1 MSAWFAL
8 IALACQSPSITGS
21 PVNAAIPASAAP
33 TAVAPN
39 PTWYKD
45 LALVGID
52 GTPLPEATLAG
63 KVVLFFNAASKCGF
77 TPQYEG
83 LQALWTEYKDRGLVI
98 VGVPCNQFG
107 GQEPGAATEIRS
119 FCKLNYGVDFPLLEK
134 QDVNGA
140 QRSKLFQW
148 LVSSPA
154 GKNSDVKW
162 NFEKFLVSRDGR
174 VLDRWR
180 SLTGPDSKD
189 LRSAVDAAL
198 AAK

>member
-1 MSAWFAL
+1 MTTLFAL
-8 IALACQSPSITGS
+8 LSLACQSPSLTGG
-21 PVNAAIPASAAP
+21 PVNAATPTTAS
-33 TAVAPN
+33 VAPN

-45 LALVGID
+45 LALASLD
-52 GTPLPEATLAG
+52 GTPLPDDTLAG
-63 KVVLFFNAASKCGF
+63 KVVLFVNVASNCGF

-107 GQEPGAATEIRS
+107 GQEPGGATEIRS

-140 QRSKLFQW
+140 QRSKLYTW
-148 LVSSPA
+148 LVGSPA
-154 GKNSDVKW
+154 GKASDVKW
-162 NFEKFLVSRDGR
+162 NFEKFLVSRDGQ
-174 VLDRWR
+174 VLERWR

-189 LRSAVDAAL
+189 LRRAIDAAL